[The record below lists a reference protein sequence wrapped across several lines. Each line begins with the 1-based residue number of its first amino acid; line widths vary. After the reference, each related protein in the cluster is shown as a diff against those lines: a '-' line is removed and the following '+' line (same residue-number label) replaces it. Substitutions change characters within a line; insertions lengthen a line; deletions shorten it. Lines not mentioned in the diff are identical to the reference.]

1 MKDLPKQK
9 DTETLVEL
17 QLVLRDEGSS
27 LLECYAFLTHEQ
39 LQRSMV
45 PSSLGSRNWI
55 RSKENLLSVVSKTC
69 ILTPQMSCKDTPL
82 HL

>member
-27 LLECYAFLTHEQ
+27 LLECYALLTRKQ

-45 PSSLGSRNWI
+45 PPSLGSSNLI
-55 RSKENLLSVVSKTC
+55 RSKENLSSIVSETC
-69 ILTPQMSCKDTPL
+69 ILTSQM
-82 HL
+82 